1 MQLSVLLILL
11 TAGVASA
18 KFCIGASIVCVYGE
32 QRCAKSC
39 YKCSCPDKMIFREVS
54 IGREW
59 QLTDRY
65 CSVFFLDAT
74 PGCPESAL

>member
-39 YKCSCPDKMIFREVS
+39 YKCSCPDKMIFREVLQ
-54 IGREW
+54 R
-59 QLTDRY
+59 
-65 CSVFFLDAT
+65 FF
-74 PGCPESAL
+74 PGCDAGLPGKCIIGEFFRQIG